1 VAAAGGLIGRAL
13 WGGSETGTERAD
25 ALLEAI
31 RRGPAAWAAAALA
44 QAPWGARG
52 DFAATLDAM
61 ALRLR
66 DALKR
71 EAGAADRQALAR
83 HLAALRALDEAR
95 EGVAT
100 NANPQL
106 ALAALARDLERVA

>member
-1 VAAAGGLIGRAL
+1 
-13 WGGSETGTERAD
+13 
-25 ALLEAI
+25 
-31 RRGPAAWAAAALA
+31 
-44 QAPWGARG
+44 
-52 DFAATLDAM
+52 M